1 MKLTSIKL
9 KNFRSYAS
17 CDVVFSPNVNS
28 IVGKNAQ
35 GKTNLIEAIYFSC
48 IGKSFRT
55 SKEKELI
62 KWGEEQ
68 CSISLCAKN
77 EFREKKIDVLLQKS
91 TKKSV
96 RMDGISIRRIGDV
109 LGEVPIVFFSPDELK
124 LVKDSPEE
132 RRRFMNIDISQ
143 TNKRY
148 FYLLSRYEKI
158 LDNRNKL
165 LKSSPNKE
173 VVLETIDIWNRAI
186 AAAGIKIADERR
198 KFIEQIAPFAEKANE
213 FISNG
218 EKLNVCY
225 KGIEVKNEEE
235 YIKKL
240 EKSFEK
246 DYKLG
251 YTTFGPHRDD
261 IDIFLNGVEVKSFGS
276 QGQQRT
282 AALSLKLAELEII
295 KQRTGDYPI
304 LILDDVFSE
313 LDEHRRRRLIK
324 FTDRCQT
331 FITTT
336 DIAFTKDIANNILI
350 ENGEIVK
357 K

>member
-1 MKLTSIKL
+1 MKIKEL
-9 KNFRSYAS
+9 KLNNFRNYKALNIE
-17 CDVVFSPNVNS
+17 FSPNVNS
-28 IVGKNAQ
+28 LVGRNAQ
-35 GKTNLIEAIYFSC
+35 GKTNLLEAIFFAC

-55 SKEKELI
+55 GKEKELI
-62 KWGEEQ
+62 RWEQ
-68 CSISLCAKN
+68 EGCKITLKANN
-77 EFREKKIDVLLQKS
+77 EFRDKIIEVMLQKGQ
-91 TKKSV
+91 KKSV
-96 RMDGISIRRIGDV
+96 RMDGINIRRIGDV
-109 LGEVPIVFFSPDELK
+109 LGEVPIVFFSPDELR

-173 VVLETIDIWNRAI
+173 VVLETIDIWNRAL
-186 AAAGIKIADERR
+186 ASAGIKIAKERR
-198 KFIEQIAPFAEKANE
+198 DFISQIAPFAEKANE
-213 FISNG
+213 YISGG
-218 EKLNVCY
+218 ESLRVEY
-225 KGIEVKNEEE
+225 RGIDVESEEE

-240 EKSFEK
+240 EKSFDR

-251 YTTFGPHRDD
+251 YTSFGPHRDD
-261 IDIFLNGVEVKSFGS
+261 IDIFLSGVEVKSFGS

-295 KQRTGDYPI
+295 KERTGEYPV

-313 LDEHRRRRLIK
+313 LDENRRKRLLK
-324 FTDRCQT
+324 FTSRCQT
-331 FITTT
+331 FISTT
-336 DIAFTKDIANNILI
+336 DEQFCEGKIIKVAAGKT
-350 ENGEIVK
+350 V
-357 K
+357 